1 VYLVRRVKLSLHFA
15 YLNIEFILDSI
26 FDILCVLI
34 GLLDL
39 FLALEPPRL
48 VLLRIFYQVGVRIV
62 VLLEIALLTR
72 PLLVELLLQHLILHL
87 LPQWAR
93 RQRLTLLILLTH
105 FRLRATTAAVLTL
118 QTLQVSFRKL
128 SQRKLSFAP
137 NEYID

>member
-1 VYLVRRVKLSLHFA
+1 MYLVRRVKLSLHFA